1 MSDLSATNC
10 GCNGGSGREG
20 NNGCSNLIW
29 LLILLSLFNN
39 NDGCGSGRGGFGLF
53 NNNGDNGCCNLIIW
67 LLLLSTCCG
76 NGSIF

>member
-10 GCNGGSGREG
+10 GCNGNTREG

-29 LLILLSLFNN
+29 ILILLSLFNN
-39 NDGCGSGRGGFGLF
+39 NDGCGSGRSGFGLF
-53 NNNGDNGCCNLIIW
+53 NNDNSCCNLIIW
-67 LLLLSTCCG
+67 LLLLSSCCG